1 MVEKNQSKKVGQ
13 PPGSFIFTG
22 RKRVEET
29 IIHCIVFDEHEV
41 VETTNIDSSTIE
53 IPSPQPD
60 KILWCD
66 VRGVHNTELIEYLTH
81 VFSLHPLVGEDILN
95 TRQVPKIEDYDNGIF
110 LVLRAFDSLQNDE
123 ILDEQIAIFI
133 GKNFVLSF
141 QEDKYD
147 QFRFIRARIHENKGR
162 VRHKKEDYL
171 GYLLAD
177 YLVDNYLLNIE
188 NLGNQ
193 LDELENQI
201 LRNPVAQNKRKLYD
215 IKAQILKIRKSAV
228 PLNEGMSRFSR
239 RESHL
244 FDPTTLVYIRDLY
257 DHTRQVLEQ
266 TNYFRETIFNLQET
280 YSAEIALRT
289 NHVMRVLTIIS
300 SIFIPLTFIAGVYGM
315 NFENMPELKWHYGYY
330 ACLGLMF
337 LVFIGSLIYFRVKRW
352 L

>member
-1 MVEKNQSKKVGQ
+1 MKEKNQSKKVGQ

-29 IIHCIVFDEHEV
+29 IIHCLQFDEHTVKER
-41 VETTNIDSSTIE
+41 TNVDSSTVE
-53 IPSPQPD
+53 IPLPQEGRV
-60 KILWCD
+60 LWCD
-66 VRGVHNTELIEYLTH
+66 VRGVHNSELVEYLTH
-81 VFSLHPLVGEDILN
+81 VFQLHPLVGEDILN

-110 LVLRAFDSLQNDE
+110 LVLRAFDPLDD
-123 ILDEQIAIFI
+123 LLFVDEQIAIFI

-147 QFRFIRARIHENKGR
+147 QFKIIRNRINENKSR

-177 YLVDNYLLNIE
+177 YLVDNYLLSIE

-193 LDELENQI
+193 LDELESQI
-201 LRNPVAQNKRKLYD
+201 LKNPVTQNKRKLYD
-215 IKAQILKIRKSAV
+215 IKSQILKIRKAVV
-228 PLNEGMSRFSR
+228 PLNEGMSRFSKR
-239 RESHL
+239 DSHL
-244 FDPTTLVYIRDLY
+244 FEPTTLVYIRDLY

-337 LVFIGSLIYFRVKRW
+337 IVFIGSLIYFKVKKW